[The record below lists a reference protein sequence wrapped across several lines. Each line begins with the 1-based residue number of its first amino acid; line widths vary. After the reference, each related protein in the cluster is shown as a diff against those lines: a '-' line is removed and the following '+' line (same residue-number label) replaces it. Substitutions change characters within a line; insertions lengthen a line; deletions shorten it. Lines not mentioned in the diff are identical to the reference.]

1 MTKQND
7 IKVTQVKS
15 STKLSKA
22 KKSCL
27 SGLGLRKIGQVV
39 TIKDTKDNLG
49 MVKSLEQVV
58 KIVN

>member
-1 MTKQND
+1 MTKENH

-15 STKLSKA
+15 SSKLSKA

-27 SGLGLRKIGQVV
+27 LGLGLRKIGQVV
-39 TIKDTKDNLG
+39 TVEGTKDNLG
-49 MVKSLEQVV
+49 MVNSLEQVV